1 MTWFCVWCNTR
12 IEPKDI
18 YARGDCL
25 VHEVI
30 TKDKIVHCGPVKQ
43 AELKEL

>member
-1 MTWFCVWCNTR
+1 MTWFCEGCSAS

-18 YARGDCL
+18 YARGEHL

-30 TKDKIVHCGPVKQ
+30 TKDKVIRCGPIKR
-43 AELKEL
+43 KD